1 MLNGSFTS
9 LDTKL
14 KKAEEAEAELERLGP
29 LAAEAPRLRE
39 EKAKAELAEERR
51 KKREAAMEA
60 AKKASKSAADAQK
73 QVPEFLGIAAMAVK
87 DLYGVLR
94 EIDSHRQEASQA
106 LAIADRTA

>member
-14 KKAEEAEAELERLGP
+14 KKAEEAESELERLGP

-51 KKREAAMEA
+51 NLERTV
-60 AKKASKSAADAQK
+60 ASRTK
-73 QVPEFLGIAAMAVK
+73 Q
-87 DLYGVLR
+87 LR
-94 EIDSHRQEASQA
+94 NSLTQLQDTNLRLE
-106 LAIADRTA
+106 

>member
-39 EKAKAELAEERR
+39 EKAKA
-51 KKREAAMEA
+51 
-60 AKKASKSAADAQK
+60 
-73 QVPEFLGIAAMAVK
+73 
-87 DLYGVLR
+87 
-94 EIDSHRQEASQA
+94 
-106 LAIADRTA
+106 